1 MNTGRRP
8 AWRWLW
14 WLAALL
20 ALLGAWHAAVEPVGA
35 LARTE
40 WAVDDWRAA
49 WLAPTA
55 PVGAIVIV
63 DIDEAS
69 LTQIGRWP
77 WPRTQL
83 AQLIDEVVE
92 RQRAA
97 AVGLDLVFA
106 EPDDGP
112 LPALRAAAASDP
124 VLASRLPVWETAL
137 DPDTHLAQALA
148 HRPVVLS
155 YYLTQDRGG
164 NRSGNLPAA
173 LVPGPPTTP
182 LLPTW
187 SGWATNIA
195 ELSRAAPVAGF
206 INAWPDTDGLVRS
219 VPAVAWVDGGLRPSL
234 AVALAAQVQGA
245 RLTPDWQVDGRLPAL
260 IWRDAQGVRRL
271 PLDEAGRLR
280 VPYHGGTTG
289 PQGDTFTY
297 LSAAELL
304 SGRLPPQH
312 LAGKI
317 VLIGTSAPTLAD
329 LRPTPTSAAMPGV
342 EIHANLLAGLLAGVW
357 PQRPDWAGGYAVLLG
372 SLLLAAIAALFTR
385 LSPGPALAASTALM
399 AALVG
404 ANIWTY
410 RGAHLVL
417 PLGAPLLL
425 ATVLAVSAA
434 AAAAVVESRRRRS
447 LVRLFSRYVPP
458 SRAVSLVEQAAE
470 APLEAHNAELTVLF
484 CDLRGFTA
492 MAEGLPPQAL
502 RELLNAYLTTVTHI
516 VHGHQGTLDKFIG
529 DAVMAFWGAPQP
541 QADHAQRAVAT
552 ALALAAAEAPL
563 NAELQARGLPAVRF
577 GIGLATGLACVGDL
591 GSRERSSYT
600 AVGDT
605 VNLAARVE
613 SLTRHLGHTVL
624 VDAATREAAADLPGV
639 CWQAVTETT
648 VRGRQQPVT
657 LFTVAASAPES
668 GGTPTA
674 ARLEQSPP

>member
-1 MNTGRRP
+1 MGTGRRP
-8 AWRWLW
+8 AWHWLW

-20 ALLGAWHAAVEPVGA
+20 ALLGTWHAVVEPVGA

-49 WLAPTA
+49 WLAPTT
-55 PVGAIVIV
+55 PVTDIVIV

-69 LTQIGRWP
+69 LTEIGRWP
-77 WPRTQL
+77 WPRTKL
-83 AQLIDEVVE
+83 AQLLDEVLG
-92 RQRAA
+92 RQRAV

-112 LPALRAAAASDP
+112 LPALRAAAAHDP
-124 VLASRLPVWETAL
+124 QLAARLPAWEASL
-137 DPDTHLAQALA
+137 DPDTHLARALTN
-148 HRPVVLS
+148 RPVVLS

-164 NRSGNLPAA
+164 LRSGQLPAP
-173 LVPGPPTTP
+173 LQPGPPTIP

-187 SGWATNIA
+187 SGWATNLA
-195 ELSRAAPVAGF
+195 QLARAAPAAGF

-234 AVALAAQVQGA
+234 ALALAAQVQGA
-245 RLTPDWQVDGRLPAL
+245 RVTPAWQDDGRLPAL
-260 IWRDAQGVRRL
+260 IWRNPEGARQL

-280 VPYHGGTTG
+280 VPYRGGATG
-289 PQGDTFTY
+289 PMGDTFTY
-297 LSAAELL
+297 LSAAQLL
-304 SGRLPPQH
+304 TGRLPADQ
-312 LAGKI
+312 LLGKI

-357 PQRPDWAGGYAVLLG
+357 PQRPDWAKGYAVVLG
-372 SLLLAAIAALFTR
+372 TLLLAAIAALFTR
-385 LSPGPALAASTALM
+385 LVPGPALAASTALM
-399 AALVG
+399 AALLV
-404 ANIWTY
+404 ANVWAY
-410 RGAHLVL
+410 RSAHLVL
-417 PLGAPLLL
+417 PIGAPLLL
-425 ATVLAVSAA
+425 ATVLATSAA
-434 AAAAVVESRRRRS
+434 AAAAVVENQRRRS

-458 SRAVSLVEQAAE
+458 SRAVSLVDQAAE

-492 MAEGLPPQAL
+492 MAENLPPQAL
-502 RELLNAYLTTVTHI
+502 RELLNTYLTTVTQI
-516 VHGHQGTLDKFIG
+516 VHSHQGTLDKFIG

-541 QADHAQRAVAT
+541 QPDHAQRAVAT
-552 ALALAAAEAPL
+552 ALALAAVETPL
-563 NAELQARGLPAVRF
+563 NVELRARGLPPVRF
-577 GIGLATGLACVGDL
+577 GIGLATGVACVGDL

-624 VDAATREAAADLPGV
+624 VDAATRDAAADLTGV
-639 CWQAVTETT
+639 QWQAVTETT
-648 VRGRQQPVT
+648 VRGRLQPVT
-657 LFTVAASAPES
+657 LFTVTLPSPDTVGASATTS
-668 GGTPTA
+668 
-674 ARLEQSPP
+674 LKQSSP